1 MDKKEKNY
9 YLSAK
14 PSSEIFGLFQEAE
27 RLDADG
33 LARAEIFERAER
45 YFVENFEK
53 IDFKNLSR
61 RIKTNY
67 NGELPSSFKVRIN
80 NLEIDEQV
88 NNLILNVYKINRVM
102 TPFKMKLVLKAYIE
116 HLKGVECNKEFS
128 RELNNVDSLR
138 VKAIS
143 LILKIEDVNNLLL
156 IIEKLE
162 KLKNGQYYEVF

>member
-1 MDKKEKNY
+1 MDKEEKIF

-45 YFVENFEK
+45 YFIENFKK
-53 IDFKNLSR
+53 IDFQNLSK

-67 NGELPSSFKVRIN
+67 DGELPSSFKVRIN
-80 NLEIDEQV
+80 NLEMDEQV
-88 NNLILNVYKINRVM
+88 NDLIRDVYKINRVM
-102 TPFKMKLVLKAYIE
+102 TPFKLKLVLKAYIE
-116 HLKGVECNKEFS
+116 HLKGVECKKEFS
-128 RELNNVDSLR
+128 SELNNVDSLK

-143 LILKIEDVNNLLL
+143 LIIDIDDVNNLIL
-156 IIEKLE
+156 IIDKLE
-162 KLKNGQYYEVF
+162 KLRNRQDNEEF